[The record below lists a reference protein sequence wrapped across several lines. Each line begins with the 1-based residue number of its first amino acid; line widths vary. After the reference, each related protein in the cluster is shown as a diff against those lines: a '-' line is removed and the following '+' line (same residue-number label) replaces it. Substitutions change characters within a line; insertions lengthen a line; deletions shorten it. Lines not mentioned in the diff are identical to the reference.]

1 MNRPTK
7 LLLVVV
13 GIMASIGFWN
23 QLSTKPLIVHL
34 PVPTPD
40 PFICVCPPVITITA
54 TPSPA
59 PKIHPGDQRIVC
71 KKCGEEYGVPRV
83 CNLGGGLFKQE
94 IQHQHLS
101 PKQKAEAIRDAR
113 LKWHEMAVLGRSLP
127 PSERRRLLQRVHEAL
142 EDEIE
147 AYR

>member
-1 MNRPTK
+1 MNRLTK
-7 LLLVVV
+7 FLFVVL
-13 GIMASIGFWN
+13 GIMASIGFWS
-23 QLSTKPLIVHL
+23 QLSAKSLIV
-34 PVPTPD
+34 D
-40 PFICVCPPVITITA
+40 PFVCVCPPVITMRA
-54 TPSPA
+54 TPTPISKKPLR
-59 PKIHPGDQRIVC
+59 PGFRREVC

-113 LKWHEMAVLGRSLP
+113 LKWHKMAVLGRSLP
-127 PSERRRLLQRVHEAL
+127 PSERKRLLQRVHEAL

-147 AYR
+147 AYQ